1 MWRTASNTPTVAWA
15 VGSIRIS
22 TPASRMWPPP
32 TPTSRIVGS
41 IAFSCRA
48 RLPPWMSP
56 DVSVAT
62 MKIVVTSVPSMR
74 AHFLED
80 HVGGLH
86 GPHAVLAGDDR
97 LAPVLDGLE
106 EALDLARQRLLL
118 LELHFLDRIEFLGDR
133 RQVGEVQ
140 VAVLRE
146 LRERLAEL
154 RRGPVD
160 PRLLRQRVDRHV
172 AVFRE
177 DPRLPHLFV
186 RDAARRQVGHAAVL
200 ELQAGVRHVLLAEE
214 QRHAHGV
221 H

>member
-56 DVSVAT
+56 EVSVAT
-62 MKIVVTSVPSMR
+62 MKIVVTSEPSVR
-74 AHFLED
+74 AHFLQD

-86 GPHAVLAGDDR
+86 GPHAVLAGDDGIAS
-97 LAPVLDGLE
+97 LLDGLE
-106 EALDLARQRLLL
+106 EALELARQRLLL
-118 LELHFLDRIEFLGDR
+118 LELHFLDRVELLGDR
-133 RQVGEVQ
+133 RQIREVE

-154 RRGPVD
+154 GRGAID
-160 PRLLRQRVDRHV
+160 PRLLRQRVDRDV
-172 AVFRE
+172 AVLRE
-177 DPRLPHLFV
+177 
-186 RDAARRQVGHAAVL
+186 
-200 ELQAGVRHVLLAEE
+200 
-214 QRHAHGV
+214 
-221 H
+221 